1 MPRRLLDLPA
11 AMQSTPEVI
20 KAGELEIRPSEYLA
34 LAGGRALTLSVRE
47 LDLLAALGRR
57 EGRIVPREELYETV
71 WGTAMRASDRSV
83 DVYVHKL
90 RSKLATALPEWRFIH
105 THFGFGYRFQP
116 ELSQRFHKAAT
127 SR

>member
-1 MPRRLLDLPA
+1 
-11 AMQSTPEVI
+11 MQSMTQAGEVI

-34 LAGGRALTLSVRE
+34 LAAGRALTLSVRE

-71 WGTAMRASDRSV
+71 WRAPMRAADRSV

-116 ELSQRFHKAAT
+116 ELSQRFNKTAT
-127 SR
+127 TR